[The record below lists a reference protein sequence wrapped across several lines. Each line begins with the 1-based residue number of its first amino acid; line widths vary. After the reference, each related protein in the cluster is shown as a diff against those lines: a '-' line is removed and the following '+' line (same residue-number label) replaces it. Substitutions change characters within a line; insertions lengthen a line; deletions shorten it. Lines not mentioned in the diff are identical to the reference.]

1 LNSSGAVISQLQYGY
16 DAKGQITLWKQQTD
30 SNPITRYDT
39 GYDAA
44 GQLNSAVL
52 STDSTNAVLHQ
63 YYYNYDAAANRTSE
77 QMDGAVTGTSV
88 NNLNQIT
95 GEGAG
100 GTTRFQGTL
109 SAPGTV
115 QVNGQ
120 TAAMPTSTNFVAN
133 PSLNSGTN
141 TVAVVATNGGGSQT
155 NTYQVVLPSG
165 TSVAPQYDLAGN
177 MINNGNG
184 QTYQWDAEN
193 RLIQITQG
201 SSVTQFTYDG
211 LGRRV
216 SETDNGTLAK
226 QWVWVSSVMA
236 EERDATGTNVTKRFF
251 PQGEQIGGTAY
262 FYTRDHL
269 GSVREMT
276 DSNGTIQARYS
287 YDPYGRAT
295 QVSGSMASDFQ
306 YAGYYEHAGSGLN
319 LTLFRA
325 YDPNTGKWLSRDPM
339 GEGADSTLYSYVY
352 NNPVSLDD
360 PLGLYAQVT
369 VSGNNVNIVLPI
381 DFHQGTPVN
390 GPNGPTIQP
399 GPVDPALVNQII
411 NNIQKSWTGKFG
423 KYNVTTTVTTP
434 SGNCPPNKKNN
445 WNILNN
451 PPPDMPAFAP
461 DGNTVDMPNNRAAAA
476 GHEAGHLMDNGSN
489 PGLPDPPDPNNTGL
503 PNYPGIMG
511 GNNSASP
518 TESNIT
524 SIINGTR

>member
-325 YDPNTGKWLSRDPM
+325 YDPNTGKWLSRDPIAEN
-339 GEGADSTLYSYVY
+339 GGINLYGYTG
-352 NNPVSLDD
+352 ND
-360 PLGLYAQVT
+360 PIKLRDVLGLSTPGGLQTNISASVFSTQNDPGNNGEPSYYTNQLINDNTTLGVALPSYRVGHRCVQVT
-369 VSGNNVNIVLPI
+369 NTANGRSVTVPVIDVGPNHPSSPPPHGDNPHRDPYVDDQDPYWDAGTRPEAESDPGSNGAGIDLTPATDAALGIPAQIVN
-381 DFHQGTPVN
+381 TKN
-390 GPNGPTIQP
+390 GPEWQNP
-399 GPVDPALVNQII
+399 GPALPKVNWQFV
-411 NNIQKSWTGKFG
+411 NC
-423 KYNVTTTVTTP
+423 
-434 SGNCPPNKKNN
+434 GN
-445 WNILNN
+445 
-451 PPPDMPAFAP
+451 
-461 DGNTVDMPNNRAAAA
+461 
-476 GHEAGHLMDNGSN
+476 
-489 PGLPDPPDPNNTGL
+489 
-503 PNYPGIMG
+503 
-511 GNNSASP
+511 
-518 TESNIT
+518 
-524 SIINGTR
+524 